1 MSDTE
6 VILNRFLK
14 MSKKVIW
21 INCNKDHKIVDQ
33 SIGFKNMI
41 QLQGKK
47 LNKMTDLV
55 DEKIINNL
63 MDGDPLRVEIGDHII
78 LLHYYDA
85 NDHYD
90 LIGDYVEQQLQ
101 NVVEQ
106 MSIMN
111 QDYMV
116 LMREIDR
123 KNNELENAMST
134 LKKTQMQL
142 IHEERLAGLGKIASG
157 IAHEINNPLSITMSN
172 MSYLNELVHD
182 LLSKVDDQEIKE
194 DYVDVYDD
202 MQSGLVRIKDIVEAF
217 RLYTNIDAIEA
228 VNDYHIDDGIRSIV
242 EITSHT
248 LLKDVDLDLDLNT
261 PFTMKLN
268 TSSFNQMI
276 THLISNASLALEGR
290 DRKNIAIR
298 TVLEEK
304 KLMIT
309 VEDNGCGMS
318 KEVLSHAFDP
328 FYTTRDVGKG
338 PGLGLS
344 VSYDF
349 IVNECSGEININ
361 SNLNQGTRVEVVLP
375 I

>member
-63 MDGDPLRVEIGDHII
+63 MDGDPLRVEIGDNII

-202 MQSGLVRIKDIVEAF
+202 MKSGLVRIKDIVEAF
-217 RLYTNIDAIEA
+217 RLYTNLDAIEA

-268 TSSFNQMI
+268 TSNFNQMI

-298 TVLEEK
+298 TVLEGK